1 MNTFSLDS
9 KNSQIAFKLQTIDS
23 YLHVDTITLIS
34 SGSTGNEWIKILSK
48 LTLSAEL
55 KYLVYSDN
63 DFYPDTRSIC
73 IPITID
79 PAQSKP
85 IFKVNCIIKNQ
96 PLTIGINTEKRGY
109 STLKLE
115 LKETE
120 TISEKY
126 ELKFEVRLHE
136 LSKVTN

>member
-23 YLHVDTITLIS
+23 YLHIDTITLIS
-34 SGSTGNEWIKILSK
+34 SGGTGNEWIKILSK
-48 LTLSAEL
+48 LALSAEL

-63 DFYPDTRSIC
+63 GLYPDTRSIY
-73 IPITID
+73 IPITIE
-79 PAQSKP
+79 PSQLKP
-85 IFKVNCIIKNQ
+85 IFKINRTIKNQ
-96 PLTIGINTEKRGY
+96 PLTIGINTEKKFY
-109 STLKLE
+109 STLMLE
-115 LKETE
+115 LKEIE

-136 LSKVTN
+136 IAKVIN

>member
-9 KNSQIAFKLQTIDS
+9 KNSQIAFKLQNIDS
-23 YLHVDTITLIS
+23 YLNIDTITLIS

-55 KYLVYSDN
+55 NHMVYSDN
-63 DFYPDTRSIC
+63 ELYPDTRSIY
-73 IPITID
+73 IPISIE

-85 IFKVNCIIKNQ
+85 IFKINKTIKNQ
-96 PLTIGINTEKRGY
+96 PLTIGINTEKKCY